1 MSSSIQRTILITVFS
16 ALTLVSV
23 YLGLKLHKNSVADK
37 KIKFDYFTVN
47 QIKYGLLSG
56 NNWSYQ
62 VNNIIAQK
70 IDSFSFDENNKAVLA
85 TQINALLE
93 RMLNEANTVLHKE
106 RKSLKDKLKYNL
118 INAFIDV
125 EDFKPEIPRFSHA
138 IIDEISKS
146 KNKDKMK
153 EMLKSKISG
162 ILDVT
167 NQDTTGEKM
176 SVMRL
181 YGQTDIR
188 AFNALI
194 EIQTDRIREEQKQ
207 LGYMLVGVLA
217 AVLLLWLWVFRIRK
231 YYGMTF
237 LFSVLISFS
246 ALFTGI
252 SLPMIEIDARISELN
267 LELLGSHIV
276 FYDQVIFY
284 QAKSIIDVVRILITN
299 GKADTIFVGV
309 LIFIFSVLFPV
320 LKLISTTI
328 YLFKTKKANA
338 FIRYMSFNSG
348 KWSMAD
354 VMVIAIFMAYVGFK
368 GILDNQLADITV
380 ATDTVNVLTTNRT
393 NLQTGYI
400 VFVAFCLYNLILAS
414 ILKKITSQ
422 KDQAEVVVH

>member
-1 MSSSIQRTILITVFS
+1 MSSSIQRALLITILT
-16 ALTLVSV
+16 ALTLVSI
-23 YLGLKLHKNSVADK
+23 YLGIRLHKNSVADK

-62 VNNIIAQK
+62 VNTILSQK
-70 IDSFSFDENNKAVLA
+70 IDSFSFDEQNKAVLA
-85 TQINALLE
+85 KQINALLE
-93 RMLNEANTVLHKE
+93 RMLNEANAVLHKE
-106 RKSLKDKLKYNL
+106 RKNLKDKLKYNL

-146 KNKDKMK
+146 KNKNKMK

-167 NQDTTGEKM
+167 NQDTIGEKF
-176 SVMRL
+176 SVMER
-181 YGQTDIR
+181 YGQREIT

-194 EIQTDRIREEQKQ
+194 EIQTDRIREEQRQ
-207 LGYMLVGVLA
+207 LGYMLIGVLV
-217 AVLLLWLWVFRIRK
+217 AVLLLWLWIFKIRK
-231 YYGMTF
+231 FYGLTF
-237 LFSVLISFS
+237 LYSVLISFS

-267 LELLGSHIV
+267 LELLGSHII

-299 GKADTIFVGV
+299 GKADTVFVGV

-328 YLFKTKKANA
+328 YLFRTKKANG

-400 VFVAFCLYNLILAS
+400 IFVAFCLYNLILAG
-414 ILKKITSQ
+414 ILKKITAQ
-422 KDQAEVVVH
+422 KNIAGAVA